1 MPCIQIKTN
10 VKVNEETAEAI
21 KSQLGKDIALLPEK
35 TEDWLMVTLED
46 SCRMWFRGD
55 ASHPL
60 AIVEVKVFGA
70 QIDSAASEKMTQAV
84 CKLFQKE
91 LGVDPKDIY
100 ILGGESIYRQFL
112 PYCDTIHLTAIDYVY
127 DADLRFPVDLD
138 QASDWELAE
147 EGEEQT
153 YFDLCYT
160 FCRYVRT
167 GM

>member
-70 QIDSAASEKMTQAV
+70 QRDSAASEKMTQAV

-100 ILGGESIYRQFL
+100 IRYL
-112 PYCDTIHLTAIDYVY
+112 
-127 DADLRFPVDLD
+127 
-138 QASDWELAE
+138 ASPDW
-147 EGEEQT
+147 GWNNT
-153 YFDLCYT
+153 NF
-160 FCRYVRT
+160 
-167 GM
+167 